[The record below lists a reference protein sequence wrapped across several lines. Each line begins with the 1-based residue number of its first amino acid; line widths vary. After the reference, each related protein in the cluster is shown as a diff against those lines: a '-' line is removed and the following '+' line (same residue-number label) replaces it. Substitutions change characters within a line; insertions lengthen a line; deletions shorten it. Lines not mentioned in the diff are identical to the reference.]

1 MSEGVN
7 AHEYFD
13 VVPHWTGVGGNLNLL
28 PAFEEE
34 VIEDTDEY
42 RIFRA
47 SDGVVQKDWKKK
59 SCIPHYI
66 DYALKT
72 VDDWPEYKKRLSHR
86 PKDIEA
92 MYAALKIQ
100 VCPLYSH
107 RPMMGWV
114 RNWMGVV
121 ENIPT
126 YPDCYGDTVMTLAD
140 LTCWVIDQVILKM
153 KTKPGFGFG

>member
-66 DYALKT
+66 DYTLKT
-72 VDDWPEYKKRLSHR
+72 ADDWPEYKKRLS
-86 PKDIEA
+86 PPQTLKA

-100 VCPLYSH
+100 ACPLYSH
-107 RPMMGWV
+107 RLNDGMGSKLDGRRREHSYLIQIVMMI
-114 RNWMGVV
+114 R
-121 ENIPT
+121 
-126 YPDCYGDTVMTLAD
+126 
-140 LTCWVIDQVILKM
+140 
-153 KTKPGFGFG
+153 